1 MCEITFDIRCMIIR
15 LCEIE
20 DKLDRILEK
29 LDSMNGARAF
39 GTDVLANVIGNVIT
53 R

>member
-1 MCEITFDIRCMIIR
+1 MCGIIFDTRCTTTR

-29 LDSMNGARAF
+29 LDSMNGVRAF
-39 GTDVLANVIGNVIT
+39 GTDILANVIGNVIT

>member
-1 MCEITFDIRCMIIR
+1 MTR

-20 DKLDRILEK
+20 RKLDLILDKLE
-29 LDSMNGARAF
+29 SMNGARAF
-39 GTDVLANVIGNVIT
+39 GSDILANVIGTVLV